1 MFVGKEKKITSN
13 FLCCRDVIGEEMLEK
28 SCTKKIG
35 GLGLTVEIDESMFGK
50 RKVVIILNFII
61 FLYNYL

>member
-1 MFVGKEKKITSN
+1 MGEEKKITSN
-13 FLCCRDVIGEEMLEK
+13 FLCCCRDVIGEEMLAK
-28 SCTKKIG
+28 TSTKKIG

-50 RKVVIILNFII
+50 RKVVILLSFVI